1 MQSEEYED
9 SESQV
14 SLVESETNIEEHKKD
29 LSIQIKKIDE
39 ILDNYIESNEIQ
51 LKYEVN
57 ELDNDGYDDDYYKE
71 DQEEEEEEP
80 QNYVIDIEEQE
91 DDIIVSD
98 LSRCYSTF
106 PNEFTFKPI
115 NSDRDLKY
123 VTKLINFN
131 QAYLQFLVSIHIYYF
146 LVICFSNLNLFAFFT
161 AITHGNSGW
170 R

>member
-39 ILDNYIESNEIQ
+39 ILDNYIKSNEIQ
-51 LKYEVN
+51 FKYEAN
-57 ELDNDGYDDDYYKE
+57 ELDKDEYGDDDVKE
-71 DQEEEEEEP
+71 DQDHFSIEEEP
-80 QNYVIDIEEQE
+80 QNHVEEQE

-98 LSRCYSTF
+98 LSRYYSTF

-146 LVICFSNLNLFAFFT
+146 LVIFFL
-161 AITHGNSGW
+161 
-170 R
+170 